1 MSVVL
6 LLPIIRFT
14 ELALRLSIV
23 NLDSL
28 SNPFSANPISPAT
41 LLTLPSAPVTLVI
54 FDILASVI
62 ETLFPS
68 SFARPIRP
76 PTLLVPEIA
85 PIVPTVKFDRMTAFP
100 LPSARPIRPPTLLMP
115 KIAPIVPTVK
125 FDRLIFLAFILPI
138 SPPTKLLLESPI
150 APIDV
155 IDKGLFI
162 LKDVDPPLS
171 YKCPTSPPA

>member
-14 ELALRLSIV
+14 ELAVRLSIV
-23 NLDSL
+23 NFDSF
-28 SNPFSANPISPAT
+28 SNPFSAKPISPAILST
-41 LLTLPSAPVTLVI
+41 SPSAPVTLVI
-54 FDILASVI
+54 FDIFVLVI
-62 ETLFPS
+62 KTLFPL
-68 SFARPIRP
+68 SFAYPIRP

-85 PIVPTVKFDRMTAFP
+85 PIVPIVKSDRMTAFP

-115 KIAPIVPTVK
+115 EIAPIVPTVK
-125 FDRLIFLAFILPI
+125 FNRLTSLAFVLPI
-138 SPPTKLLLESPI
+138 SPPIKLLLESPI
-150 APIDV
+150 SPIDV

-171 YKCPTSPPA
+171 YNIPTSPPA